1 MDTGAINSVLGV
13 TSQDIAYFRRGELS
27 PAARKKQVDAE
38 KGCARWLVYILLA
51 CAAILVGVVI
61 LGQGN
66 WETIIAV
73 GIFPAFI
80 AVGALVLLYFGRKPM
95 LDDPKY
101 AQVHSVSGPAKLS
114 VSVDRGSR
122 HYIML
127 VAKVDFHLD
136 KDTFDLIPED
146 AVLTAYYQ
154 KFERHHRLLAVGS
167 NG

>member
-1 MDTGAINSVLGV
+1 MDTSAINSILGV

-38 KGCARWLVYILLA
+38 KGCSRWLVYILLA
-51 CAAILVGVVI
+51 CVVILVGVAIVW
-61 LGQGN
+61 QGN
-66 WETIIAV
+66 WEAIIAI
-73 GIFPAFI
+73 GAFPAFI
-80 AVGALVLLYFGRKPM
+80 ALGALVLLVFGRKPM

-101 AQVHSVSGPAKLS
+101 AQVHSVSGLAKLS
-114 VSVDRGSR
+114 ISIDRGSR

-136 KDTFDLIPED
+136 KNTFDLIPED
-146 AVLTAYYQ
+146 AALTAYYQ
-154 KFERHHRLLAVGS
+154 KFERHHRLLAVES